1 MQNKTKQQLKQIIK
15 DNREFKNRTYWAAWN
30 ALNEMY
36 NRGDA

>member
-15 DNREFKNRTYWAAWN
+15 DNREFKNRTYWAAWR